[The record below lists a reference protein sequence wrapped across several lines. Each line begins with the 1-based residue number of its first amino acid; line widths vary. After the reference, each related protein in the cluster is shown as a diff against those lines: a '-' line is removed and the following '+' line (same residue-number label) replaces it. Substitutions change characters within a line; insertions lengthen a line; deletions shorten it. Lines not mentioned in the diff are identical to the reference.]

1 MAISDRP
8 GGLTALAV
16 LNGFFALASGAGA
29 LQRFIDESRVGD
41 HLAGELIPERWIRR
55 RIEALVES
63 GIEQVDLQLLGA
75 IGIVAALAL
84 ALSVW
89 GLLARKKWAGRWCST
104 VGAISL
110 GTVSVLAMIWLPHS
124 MIRGSGISIVRQLF
138 YPLFMLFL
146 VQVIFR
152 KDLVR

>member
-16 LNGFFALASGAGA
+16 LNGFFALASAAGA
-29 LQRFIDESRVGD
+29 LQRLVDESRIASY
-41 HLAGELIPERWIRR
+41 HAGELEGRRWLRR
-55 RIEALVES
+55 RVEDLIES
-63 GIEQVDLQLLGA
+63 GIDPVNLQILGVV
-75 IGIVAALAL
+75 GTVAALAL

-104 VGAISL
+104 LGAISL